1 MINIKIPLVKPVINE
16 EIKNRLIDAFENE
29 PFLRGESVEVFE
41 NHFAKY
47 IGVKYAI
54 AVNSGTSALF
64 LSLLSLGIK
73 EGDKVITTPATY
85 ISTANTVINCG
96 ADPVFVDID
105 INTYNMDPN
114 KVGKATEKYGDKIK
128 AIMPVHLYGYPC
140 DMDTLIEISNKYSI
154 KIIEDASQAHG
165 AKYNGKKVGS
175 IGKVGAFSFYPL
187 KIITVG
193 GDGGMITTNDE
204 EIAEKCIELRDGG
217 RAKDNPHL
225 HNSIGYSARLN
236 TINAAIGEVQLRY
249 LDKWNKNRNE
259 IANLYINELSN
270 IGDIKLP
277 LKSDSKHNR
286 VWYLFSI
293 RTKYRDQLKAF
304 LEKHDIYCE
313 TYYKIPVHLQ
323 PPYKELGFKKGMY
336 PNTEK
341 WADEI
346 LNIPLYS
353 EMTEKE
359 VNYVISYIKKFY
371 SMIVKLKKI

>member
-1 MINIKIPLVKPVINE
+1 MKIPLVKPVINE

-114 KVGKATEKYGDKIK
+114 KVGKAIEKYGDKIK
-128 AIMPVHLYGYPC
+128 AIMLVHLYGYPC

-154 KIIEDASQAHG
+154 KIIEDACQAHG

-175 IGKVGAFSFYPL
+175 IGKVGAFFLSFENNNSRWRWR
-187 KIITVG
+187 
-193 GDGGMITTNDE
+193 ND
-204 EIAEKCIELRDGG
+204 
-217 RAKDNPHL
+217 
-225 HNSIGYSARLN
+225 
-236 TINAAIGEVQLRY
+236 
-249 LDKWNKNRNE
+249 
-259 IANLYINELSN
+259 
-270 IGDIKLP
+270 
-277 LKSDSKHNR
+277 
-286 VWYLFSI
+286 
-293 RTKYRDQLKAF
+293 
-304 LEKHDIYCE
+304 
-313 TYYKIPVHLQ
+313 
-323 PPYKELGFKKGMY
+323 
-336 PNTEK
+336 
-341 WADEI
+341 
-346 LNIPLYS
+346 
-353 EMTEKE
+353 
-359 VNYVISYIKKFY
+359 NY
-371 SMIVKLKKI
+371 